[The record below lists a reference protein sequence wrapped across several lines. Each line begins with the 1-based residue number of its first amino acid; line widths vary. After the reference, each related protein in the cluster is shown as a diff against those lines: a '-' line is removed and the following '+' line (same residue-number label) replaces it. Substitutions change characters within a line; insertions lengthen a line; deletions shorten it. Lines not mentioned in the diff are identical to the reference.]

1 MQSRSRSTDRRGRGR
16 ADPPA
21 TAGESAVENR
31 RLRAERKALK
41 CELRILRTDINDL
54 RVELAQKLEQER
66 TLRKLVS
73 RYERAIWPLLV
84 GVKIV
89 CWIALVNLPPVGAA
103 WWTAAAISTVTLGVS
118 AYIGKPYASHAWS
131 SILTPALN
139 RVRARWHPAG
149 CSLDDDAQP
158 SS

>member
-1 MQSRSRSTDRRGRGR
+1 MQSRSADRQGRER
-16 ADPPA
+16 AAPA
-21 TAGESAVENR
+21 AAAGESAVESR

-41 CELRILRTDINDL
+41 CELRALRTDLDDL

-66 TLRKLVS
+66 TLRTLVN
-73 RYERAIWPLLV
+73 RYERAIWPLLA
-84 GVKIV
+84 GIKIV
-89 CWIALVNLPPVGAA
+89 CWMALVNLPPAGAA
-103 WWTAAAISTVTLGVS
+103 WWTAAAISTVTLSVS
-118 AYIGKPYASHAWS
+118 AYIGKPYASHVWS

-149 CSLDDDAQP
+149 CDLDDDAHP